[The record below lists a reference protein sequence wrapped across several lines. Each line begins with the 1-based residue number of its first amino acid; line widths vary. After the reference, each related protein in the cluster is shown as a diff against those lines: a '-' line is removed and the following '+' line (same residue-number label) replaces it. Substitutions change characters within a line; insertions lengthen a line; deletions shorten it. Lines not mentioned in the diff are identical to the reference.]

1 MRLKWSDTYNTT
13 IVRKDINNLND
24 GELYDEVEK
33 VLIKTA
39 EDMSLDD
46 LKDHFIEERM
56 DYYMNH
62 ADEDEINIILEGE

>member
-1 MRLKWSDTYNTT
+1 MSLKWSDTYNTT

-24 GELYDEVEK
+24 GELYDEVKK
-33 VLIKTA
+33 VLIKAA

-46 LKDHFIEERM
+46 LIDHFIEERM

-62 ADEDEINIILEGE
+62 ADENEINIILEGE

>member
-1 MRLKWSDTYNTT
+1 MAK
-13 IVRKDINNLND
+13 KDFISLSNE
-24 GELYDEVEK
+24 ELYDEVEK

-39 EDMSLDD
+39 EDMSLND

-62 ADEDEINIILEGE
+62 ADEDELDIILDGEK

>member
-1 MRLKWSDTYNTT
+1 MA
-13 IVRKDINNLND
+13 RKDINNLND
-24 GELYDEVEK
+24 GELIDEVEK
-33 VLIKTA
+33 VLIKAA

-46 LKDHFIEERM
+46 LKDHFILERL